1 MVEREVVVKKLSSS
15 KQPASSNHS
24 DSITVD
30 PDSRLLPNDVA
41 DFNEIHKKFDDVFN
55 PNFTGY
61 NGAYGPIKATV
72 NMGPVLP
79 PQRKGRVPQYSRN
92 KLEDLQKSCDD
103 LEKLGV
109 LRKPEDVGV
118 KIEYTNPSFLVKKT
132 VGHRLVTA
140 FAEVGRYAKPQ
151 PSMMPNVDSVLRE
164 IAKWKYIITT
174 DITKAFYQI
183 PLDEESMK
191 YCGTATPFKGLRLYT
206 PWVCHGLS
214 KPWICMVQK
223 LRWKSLC
230 HVYSET

>member
-1 MVEREVVVKKLSSS
+1 MKKLSSA

-41 DFNEIHKKFDDVFN
+41 DFNEIHKRFDDVFN
-55 PNFTGY
+55 ANFTGY

-132 VGHRLVTA
+132 VGHRLVTT

-164 IAKWKYIITT
+164 IAVEVHNHYRP
-174 DITKAFYQI
+174 Y
-183 PLDEESMK
+183 
-191 YCGTATPFKGLRLYT
+191 
-206 PWVCHGLS
+206 
-214 KPWICMVQK
+214 
-223 LRWKSLC
+223 
-230 HVYSET
+230 